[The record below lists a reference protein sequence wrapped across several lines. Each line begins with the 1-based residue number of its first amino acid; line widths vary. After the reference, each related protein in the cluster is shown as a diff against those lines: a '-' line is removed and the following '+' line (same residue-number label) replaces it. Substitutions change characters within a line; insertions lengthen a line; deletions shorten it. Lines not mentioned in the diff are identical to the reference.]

1 MSRHL
6 LLQPLL
12 RRKMPGAIALTRAT
26 QPARPTPDARG
37 PVSKA
42 LVYFALAEDRDA
54 ARAFIDAFPKKGHK
68 TAQAQGWWQAAL
80 ILRHQGMELTGYE
93 MAPDFAL
100 YGGGYSWP
108 YYNPGTGR

>member
-1 MSRHL
+1 M
-6 LLQPLL
+6 
-12 RRKMPGAIALTRAT
+12 RAG
-26 QPARPTPDARG
+26 QYQ
-37 PVSKA
+37 KA
-42 LVYFALAEDRDA
+42 LAYFALAEDRDA

-108 YYNPGTGR
+108 YYNQDRKIIRP